1 MRISD
6 WSSDVCSSDLGL
18 PIAPEDRIGEEGKGF
33 YYLLDGLNPE
43 RILVASEGI
52 SLGKVALA
60 RATEYARDRVVFGRP
75 IGQNQAVQHPLAD
88 SWIKLEAAQMM
99 MMKAATLYDAGKP
112 CGAEANAA
120 KYLAG
125 EFGFEARSD
134 ERRVGK
140 ECVGPCRSRWS

>member
-18 PIAPEDRIGEEGKGF
+18 QIAPEARIGEEGKWF
-33 YYLLDGLNPE
+33 YYSRDVLNPE

-125 EFGFEARSD
+125 EFGFEACTRAVKLG
-134 ERRVGK
+134 RAHV
-140 ECVGPCRSRWS
+140 